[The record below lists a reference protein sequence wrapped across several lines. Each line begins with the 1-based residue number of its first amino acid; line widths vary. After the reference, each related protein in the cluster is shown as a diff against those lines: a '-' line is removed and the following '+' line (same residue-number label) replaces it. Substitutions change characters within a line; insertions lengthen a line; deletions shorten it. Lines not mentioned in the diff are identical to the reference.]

1 MFDAA
6 RGDRPFA
13 PDRREA
19 SLTSLGE
26 RVRGVLQGI
35 RASGDTSY
43 TMVVPTYNR
52 ARLLSRLLDYLEAE
66 GAWFPLL
73 ILDSSAEE
81 IRRHNADRIARSPLE
96 IRHRTYLPD
105 LDPYLKVQ
113 DGLRAV
119 DTAYCS
125 LCADDDVVFLPALA
139 RCLRVLHRRADVC
152 AAHGIYFNF
161 FDGPSFDLSYVV
173 YRGPS
178 IIADAP
184 LVRLQQLFAAYE
196 AVYYAVYRTHV
207 LQAVFRRVDEL
218 HTVLGRELV
227 TAALTTLSGKVI
239 RINEFYY
246 GRSTG
251 DSFPYTDSHPHQL
264 LATAPEAL
272 FEEYARLRAVILE
285 HLGGGAEA
293 AERNR
298 TVVDV
303 TFLEYLEPFLR
314 PDVLDLIISDRLQG
328 WDGKATT
335 AHLWSVFAR
344 SNHAPNPLTPL
355 IDGRH
360 FTPDRYR
367 DAPYTDYL
375 LTSHPRTG
383 GLRTYRIFHEFLF
396 PTSLPPAAVSEGQL
410 LRTLER
416 LDAY

>member
-1 MFDAA
+1 
-6 RGDRPFA
+6 
-13 PDRREA
+13 
-19 SLTSLGE
+19 
-26 RVRGVLQGI
+26 
-35 RASGDTSY
+35 
-43 TMVVPTYNR
+43 MVVPTHNR
-52 ARLLSRLLDYLEAE
+52 AGLLSRLLDYLEAE

-81 IRRHNADRIARSPLE
+81 IRRHNADRIARSLLE
-96 IRHRTYLPD
+96 IRHRTYSPD
-105 LDPYLKVQ
+105 VDPYLKVQ

-207 LQAVFRRVDEL
+207 LQAVFSRVDEL

-227 TAALTTLSGKVI
+227 TAALTALSGKVV

-272 FEEYARLRAVILE
+272 FEEYVRLRAVILE
-285 HLGGGAEA
+285 HLGDGGVTAEQ
-293 AERNR
+293 NR
-298 TVVDV
+298 TVLDV

-328 WDGKATT
+328 CDGRATA
-335 AHLWSVFAR
+335 AHLWSVFVH
-344 SNHAPNPLTPL
+344 SNRASNPLTPL

-360 FTPDRYR
+360 FTPNRYR
-367 DAPYTDYL
+367 DKQYTDYL
-375 LTSHPRTG
+375 VTSRPRTG
-383 GLRTYRIFHEFLF
+383 GFRTYRIFHEFLF
-396 PTSLPPAAVSEGQL
+396 PNSLPPPTVSKRQL